1 MRFMVIMELREEDI
15 GGSREESL
23 ADKEVFFCIAKI
35 KCLTI
40 QYRVNFLS
48 SFYSCNNSNLE
59 LCRPFFRTSLT

>member
-15 GGSREESL
+15 GGSMEESL

-48 SFYSCNNSNLE
+48 SFYSCNNS
-59 LCRPFFRTSLT
+59 S